1 MRALCAPRANPNYFQ
16 EVQKMS
22 KQTFEEL
29 LAHVK
34 TSSCPSELKIT
45 DVKICD
51 VGRPFGTSVIK
62 ILTNQGLEGYGQVR
76 EGCSRTYAV
85 MLKRLILGENP
96 CNVDKLFRRIKQF
109 GWHSHQ
115 GGGVSG
121 IEVALW
127 DLAGKAYGIPVWQM
141 LGGKFR
147 DQIRIYCDTDIH
159 GKHDGTAMGHAL
171 KERIETR
178 GYSIVKMDLSA
189 PEICFDVP
197 GAVTAPTDYMR
208 KYKEDE
214 EKRGLQYRSISRL
227 DEMEKD
233 ERLEMIKLRN
243 DIVYRECVPGNQ
255 RGIELTELG
264 LDLMEEYVKQVRD
277 VVGMEVPIATD
288 HFGPIGIGSCI
299 RLAKRLENYNLAWL
313 EDMVPWMQAE
323 DLAEIQRNSNVP
335 LCTGEDIYLKENYKD
350 LFEKHAVRYIHPD
363 VISVG
368 GILECKKVGD
378 MAQDYGINMVI
389 HMNETPIA
397 GMAAANVAAA
407 TENFFAQEFHH
418 HDHPDWSDMV
428 VTRDNPI
435 VHDGVINVPN
445 EPGIGILALNDE
457 WLEAHLAPSAH
468 GKVWQDTDEWD
479 FWQSRDRIW
488 L

>member
-1 MRALCAPRANPNYFQ
+1 
-16 EVQKMS
+16 MS
-22 KQTFEEL
+22 QPSFEEL

-34 TSSCPSELKIT
+34 TASKPSDLKIT
-45 DVKICD
+45 DIKICD
-51 VGRPFGTSVIK
+51 IGRPYSTSVIK
-62 ILTNQGLEGYGQVR
+62 IMTNQGLEGYGQVR
-76 EGCSRTYAV
+76 EGCSRIWAV
-85 MLKRLILGENP
+85 MLKRFLIGENP

-147 DQIRIYCDTDIH
+147 DQVRIYCDTDIH
-159 GKHDGTAMGHAL
+159 GKHDGTAMGYAL
-171 KERIETR
+171 KERIEHG

-189 PEICFDVP
+189 NEICFDVP
-197 GAVTAPTDYMR
+197 GATTIPSDYVR
-208 KYKEDE
+208 KMHEDM
-214 EKRGLQYRSISRL
+214 SSRRNFFQAL
-227 DEMEKD
+227 SGGPGVSREDRMEA
-233 ERLEMIKLRN
+233 IKARN
-243 DIVYRECVPGNQ
+243 DVVYRECVPGNM
-255 RGIELTELG
+255 RGIDLTEYG

-277 VVGMEVPIATD
+277 VIGIEVPVATD
-288 HFGPIGIGSCI
+288 HFGPLSIGSCI
-299 RLAKRLENYNLAWL
+299 RLAKRLEKYNLAWL

-323 DLAEIQRNSNVP
+323 DLAEIQRNTTAP
-335 LCTGEDIYLKENYKD
+335 LATGEDIYLKENY
-350 LFEKHAVRYIHPD
+350 LPLLENRAVRYIHPD

-368 GILECKKVGD
+368 GIYECKKVGD
-378 MAQDYGINMVI
+378 MSQDYGIPMLI

-397 GMAAANVAAA
+397 GMAAVQVAAA

-418 HDHPDWSDMV
+418 HDYKDWSDMV

-435 VHDGVINVPN
+435 VHDGIINVPE
-445 EPGIGILALNDE
+445 EPGLGILALNEE
-457 WLEAHLAPSAH
+457 WLEAHLAPSANGVIWH
-468 GKVWQDTDEWD
+468 DTDEWD
-479 FWQSRDRIW
+479 YWQSRDRIW

>member
-1 MRALCAPRANPNYFQ
+1 
-16 EVQKMS
+16 MS
-22 KQTFEEL
+22 NAKFEEV

-34 TSSCPSELKIT
+34 TASKPSELKIT
-45 DVKICD
+45 DIKICD
-51 VGRPFGTSVIK
+51 IGRPYGTSVIK

-76 EGCSRTYAV
+76 EGCSRVYAV
-85 MLKRLILGENP
+85 MLKRLLLGENP

-121 IEVALW
+121 VEVALW
-127 DLAGKAYGIPVWQM
+127 DLAGKAYGVPVWQM

-147 DQIRIYCDTDIH
+147 DQIRVYCDTDIH
-159 GKHDGTAMGHAL
+159 GKHDGTTMGKVL

-178 GYSIVKMDLSA
+178 GYNIVKMDLSA
-189 PEICFDVP
+189 DELCFEVP
-197 GAVTAPTDYMR
+197 GATTCPTDHM
-208 KYKEDE
+208 KQALADAEN
-214 EKRGLQYRSISRL
+214 RGMQYRAIANIEDMSK
-227 DEMEKD
+227 E
-233 ERLEMIKLRN
+233 ERYDIIKLRN
-243 DIVYRECVPGNQ
+243 EIVFRECFPGNQ
-255 RGIELTELG
+255 RGIHLTEKG
-264 LDLMEEYVKQVRD
+264 LDIMEEYVKQVRD

-288 HFGPIGIGSCI
+288 HFGPISIGSCI
-299 RLAKRLENYNLAWL
+299 KLAQRLEKYNLAWL
-313 EDMVPWMQAE
+313 EDMVPWMQAD
-323 DLAEIQRNSNVP
+323 DLAEIQRNTTAP

-350 LFEKHAVRYIHPD
+350 LFEKRAIRLVHPD

-368 GILECKKVGD
+368 GIYECKKVGD

-397 GMAAANVAAA
+397 AMAAANVAAA

-418 HDHPDWSDMV
+418 NDYPDWSDMV

-435 VHDGVINVPN
+435 VHDGIINVPE
-445 EPGIGILALNDE
+445 EPGLGILALNED
-457 WLEAHLAPSAH
+457 WLEAHLAPSAR
-468 GKVWQDTDEWD
+468 GKIWQDTDEWD

>member
-1 MRALCAPRANPNYFQ
+1 
-16 EVQKMS
+16 MS
-22 KQTFEEL
+22 KATFEEL
-29 LAHVK
+29 LANVRTASK
-34 TSSCPSELKIT
+34 PSELKIT
-45 DVKICD
+45 DIKICD
-51 VGRPFGTSVIK
+51 IGRPYGTSVIK

-76 EGCSRTYAV
+76 EGCSRVYAV
-85 MLKRLILGENP
+85 MLKRLLIGENP

-127 DLAGKAYGIPVWQM
+127 DLAGKAYGVPVWQM

-159 GKHDGTAMGHAL
+159 GKHDGTTMGKVL
-171 KERIETR
+171 KERIETG
-178 GYSIVKMDLSA
+178 GYNIVKMDLSA
-189 PEICFDVP
+189 DELCFGVP
-197 GAVTAPTDYMR
+197 GATTAPIDYM
-208 KYKEDE
+208 KKLLDDA
-214 EKRGLQYRSISRL
+214 EKRGMQYRSPMSP
-227 DEMEKD
+227 DMTKE
-233 ERLEMIKLRN
+233 ERHEMIKIRN
-243 DIVYRECVPGNQ
+243 DIVFRECVPGNQ
-255 RGIELTELG
+255 RGIDLTEYG
-264 LDLMEEYVKQVRD
+264 IDIMEDYVRQVRD
-277 VVGMEVPIATD
+277 VVGYDVPIATD
-288 HFGPIGIGSCI
+288 HFGPISIGSCI
-299 RLAKRLENYNLAWL
+299 KLAQRLEKYNLAWL

-323 DLAEIQRNSNVP
+323 DLAEIQRNTTAP
-335 LCTGEDIYLKENYKD
+335 LCTGEDIYLKENFKP
-350 LFEKHAVRYIHPD
+350 LLENRAVRYIHPD

-368 GILECKKVGD
+368 GIYECKKVGD

-397 GMAAANVAAA
+397 GMAAVQVAAA

-418 HDHPDWSDMV
+418 HDYKDWSDMV

-435 VHDGVINVPN
+435 VHNGIINVPE
-445 EPGIGILALNDE
+445 EPGLGILALNDE
-457 WLEAHLAPSAH
+457 WLEEHLAPTAG